1 MTTAQ
6 ADRAVVVVTGGAKG
20 IGLAYVSGLAAAGY
34 RIVVADLRDSSEAVH
49 LAEGHGTEAI
59 GVQVDVADESS
70 TLAMAREADAA
81 FGRIDVLI
89 NNAGYFTDI
98 LKKPFDELSVDE
110 WDKAFAVNVRGTWLC
125 CKAVAPIMKRQGS
138 GKIVN
143 TSSMTV
149 PTGVPFFAHYVA
161 SKSAIVGFTRALA
174 RELGPWGIAVNTVSP
189 DYIPHDPDYVA
200 RQPEMAEII
209 RSQRAFTRDAEP
221 EDMVGVISFLCSSAS
236 DFITGQNFYV
246 NGGRWFG

>member
-1 MTTAQ
+1 MTTAEE
-6 ADRAVVVVTGGAKG
+6 DRPVVIITGGAKG
-20 IGLAYVSGLAAAGY
+20 IGLAYVTGLAAAGY
-34 RIVVADLRDSSEAVH
+34 RIVVADVQNSSEAVH
-49 LAEGHGTEAI
+49 RAEEQGTAAI
-59 GVQVDVADESS
+59 GVRVDVADESS
-70 TLAMAREADAA
+70 TVAMATEAATA
-81 FGRIDVLI
+81 FGRIDALI
-89 NNAGYFTDI
+89 NNAGYFSSI
-98 LKKPFDELSVDE
+98 VKQPFDELSVSE

-125 CKAVAPIMKRQGS
+125 CKAVAPVMKRQGF
-138 GKIVN
+138 GKIIN

-161 SKSAIVGFTRALA
+161 SKSAIVGLTRALA

-189 DYIPHDPDYVA
+189 DYIPHDPEYVA

-209 RSQRAFTRDAEP
+209 RSQRAFPRDAET
-221 EDMVGVISFLCSSAS
+221 EDMVGVVSFLCSPGS